1 MLVAML
7 RSRRD
12 GLPTLALAALTV
24 ATVVSGCA
32 AAVSSF
38 APAHVGPKGQWTPRA
53 GVDVAIPTGGLSALV
68 DAGRVLAGAARARQL
83 GEDEKVRL
91 FSAGMN
97 LALNTPAF
105 VQHLGVA
112 YNPADRWETSLDYA
126 GGAWRLGARHQWLAQ
141 EEDGADL
148 SVGVGLSRY
157 ARDFPIAD
165 IIDVVDLR
173 GYRRWTLDLPLAIG
187 RHGSY
192 YRVWTG
198 PKVAFVHQSAGL
210 VLHNPARG
218 DVAAQDDVASAAGNA
233 SLWGGHAG
241 AALGYR
247 SLFLAV
253 ELTIARLIGTAEL
266 NVFGRTTSAD
276 TSSWVISPGIALMA
290 AF

>member
-1 MLVAML
+1 MPGPRPVRVATL
-7 RSRRD
+7 ALLA
-12 GLPTLALAALTV
+12 GLALAAG
-24 ATVVSGCA
+24 SGCA
-32 AAVSSF
+32 AAISSF
-38 APAHVGPKGQWTPRA
+38 APAHVGPKGQWSPRA
-53 GVDVAIPTGGLSALV
+53 GVDIAIPTGGIGALI
-68 DAGRVLAGAARARQL
+68 DAGKTLADAARTRGL

-105 VQHLGVA
+105 VQHLGLA
-112 YNPADRWETSLDYA
+112 YNPVDRWETSLDYA
-126 GGAWRLGARHQWLAQ
+126 GGAWRLGTRYQWLAQ
-141 EEDGADL
+141 EGDGADL

-165 IIDVVDLR
+165 IIDVIDLH

-187 RHGSY
+187 RRGSY

-198 PKVAFVHQSAGL
+198 PKLAFIHHSAAL
-210 VLHNPARG
+210 VLHTPARG
-218 DVAAQDDVASAAGNA
+218 DVAAHDDVAGASGNA

-276 TSSWVISPGIALMA
+276 TSSWVISPGIALMG

>member
-1 MLVAML
+1 MPDAPFD
-7 RSRRD
+7 RR
-12 GLPTLALAALTV
+12 LTLLLLALLV
-24 ATVVSGCA
+24 GATGAGCA
-32 AAVSSF
+32 PALSSF
-38 APAHVGPKGQWTPRA
+38 APAHVGPKGQWTPRV
-53 GVDVAIPTGGLSALV
+53 GVDIAIPTGGIGSLV
-68 DAGRVLAGAARARQL
+68 DAGKTLAGAARTRTLEQ
-83 GEDEKVRL
+83 DEKVRL
-91 FSAGMN
+91 LAAGMN
-97 LALNTPAF
+97 LALNTPALL
-105 VQHLGVA
+105 QHWGVA
-112 YNPADRWETSLDYA
+112 YNPVDRWETSLDYA
-126 GGAWRLGARHQWLAQ
+126 GGAWRLGGRHQWLAQ

-165 IIDVVDLR
+165 IIDIIDLD
-173 GYRRWTLDLPLAIG
+173 GYRRWTLDLPIAIG

-198 PKVAFVHQSAGL
+198 PKVAFMHQSAAL
-210 VLHNPARG
+210 VLHNPARA
-218 DVAAQDDVASAAGNA
+218 DVAAHDDVASASGNA

-241 AALGYR
+241 GALGYR

-276 TSSWVISPGIALMA
+276 TSSWVISPGIALMG